1 MKDWFGQKPF
11 ENCPIS
17 NCLTTNDR
25 NLLNSI
31 SDFDA
36 IFFHIRNMEDGAI
49 SLPEDRKNKQL
60 YLMFLMESPLN
71 DNFPYERF
79 QNYFNWTMTYRR
91 DSDFY
96 RPYGWVAPKNWT
108 WHYPKDS
115 AEQNWSQYSTNITH
129 SMLRGDCYNARS
141 PKGTCIVNA
150 YCQFSQ
156 QACPNFMQTYL
167 YSLISA
173 HFFYNNDQFAL

>member
-1 MKDWFGQKPF
+1 MKP
-11 ENCPIS
+11 P
-17 NCLTTNDR
+17 
-25 NLLNSI
+25 

-49 SLPEDRKNKQL
+49 SLPEDRKNKQV

-115 AEQNWSQYSTNITH
+115 AEQNWSQYFTNITH
-129 SMLRGDCYNARS
+129 SMLRVDF
-141 PKGTCIVNA
+141 TI
-150 YCQFSQ
+150 
-156 QACPNFMQTYL
+156 
-167 YSLISA
+167 
-173 HFFYNNDQFAL
+173 